1 MSAHGSHIS
10 VTKKTP
16 IEKTAGAETS
26 LLARVDALTTSA
38 EFKSALD
45 FAVKVKQCLVN
56 GRTRCCCCSG
66 VAFAAVA
73 GVGI

>member
-1 MSAHGSHIS
+1 MSADGSHTCVI
-10 VTKKTP
+10 KKTP
-16 IEKTAGAETS
+16 KEKTAAAETS

-66 VAFAAVA
+66 VAFSAVA
-73 GVGI
+73 GVGV